1 MINIKITTL
10 DQTDHIADRFAQIEA
25 DYKELKKVY
34 EALKAEALEACMA
47 QADDSLKAY
56 VVGDKFALE
65 FSLTATNTFSA
76 EKAKAFLTDEQIA
89 QCYVQG
95 TRQNMKPKL
104 LAKIKV
110 VS

>member
-1 MINIKITTL
+1 MT
-10 DQTDHIADRFAQIEA
+10 HIADRFAQIEA

-34 EALKAEALEACMA
+34 EALKAEALAVCMDA
-47 QADDSLKAY
+47 ADANMKAF
-56 VVGDKFALE
+56 VAGDRFALE

-76 EKAKAFLTDEQIA
+76 EKAKQFLTEDQLA

-104 LAKIKV
+104 LAKITIVK
-110 VS
+110 